1 MVDVAGSLTVG
12 VQPVHIYQRRF
23 DSQDLA
29 IALRNSHLYL
39 ISRRPRVRLDPATAA
54 WKPYGAKVM
63 AYGRREGS
71 ESVWREKIVL
81 YPPPGG
87 DPIQDFRVHAD
98 GSYFSLRV
106 ADQVIHGDAW
116 ALASFHSNAAEH
128 IAGQEVVYV
137 GKAYGREGSSNVW
150 ERTQKHVKLQRIYED
165 HLAEGWDIFLTPLE
179 VEYIQMGSDDHINDL
194 DDGPDMLGGY
204 YGVYIDRETSRILAP
219 TIDLAEHALISYFVP
234 HYNENLLEWCAAEP
248 TKDMRLMRSGG
259 FRLLQIH
266 FNGWNGL
273 SRFYSRQ
280 EPARVRSHL
289 ISHDIPPRPSRLVR
303 RGIGAEDLDNW
314 RARASLVP
322 HGHALFAG
330 HAERAG
336 VILRAFGKAAPD
348 VRRPPEV
355 VF

>member
-1 MVDVAGSLTVG
+1 MAGSLTIG

-29 IALRNSHLYL
+29 VALRNSHLYL
-39 ISRRPRVRLDPATAA
+39 ISRRPRVRLDGETAT
-54 WKPYGAKVM
+54 WNRSGVKVV
-63 AYGRREGS
+63 AFGRHEGR
-71 ESVWREKIVL
+71 ESVWSEEIHL
-81 YPPPGG
+81 YPPEGG
-87 DPIQDFRVHAD
+87 SIEDFRVHAD

-106 ADQVIHGDAW
+106 AGRAIHGDAW

-128 IAGQEVVYV
+128 IAGQEVVYA
-137 GKAYGREGSSNVW
+137 GKAYGRDGSSNAW

-165 HLAEGWDIFLTPLE
+165 HLADGWDVFLSPLE
-179 VEYIQMGSDDHINDL
+179 VEYMKMGSDDHIDDS
-194 DDGPDMLGGY
+194 DDGPDLMGGY
-204 YGVYIDRETSRILAP
+204 YGVYMDLPNRILAP
-219 TIDLAEHALISYFVP
+219 TIDLAEHGLISYFVP

-289 ISHDIPPRPSRLVR
+289 ISHDLPPRPDKTIR
-303 RGIGAEDLDNW
+303 RGIGVKDLTSW
-314 RARASLVP
+314 RAKASLVP
-322 HGHALFAG
+322 HGHNIFAQ
-330 HAERAG
+330 HAEQAG
-336 VILRAFGKAAPD
+336 VILRAFGDAAPE